1 MSLYRVTL
9 VALATLFSIAMTQLA
24 SAGCC
29 GWGYSASVVYAPAA
43 SYPVSPLVGYG
54 GGGCCNYGGYGGGSG
69 GYGGGYGG
77 GHAGYGGGYGGG
89 CCGGVTAAAVFAQ
102 PVAPAPIAIGANVT
116 PFGGPCCSWNGCGD
130 CGGWG
135 GGCGNS
141 CGGGG
146 WGGWGGGF
154 GAGCCGGGWG
164 GGYGGGCC
172 GRTVVYAVP
181 YVVNQGPYYTGPGL
195 TTPYT
200 TYSPDAAYT
209 PATNYPYV
217 SGYGAPGYGAP
228 SYGAPGYAM
237 PYPRY
242 GRPYYRSGY
251 GYRGG
256 YGYRSSMYMRPRY
269 YGPRPG
275 YYGRRVYP

>member
-43 SYPVSPLVGYG
+43 SYPVSPLVSYG
-54 GGGCCNYGGYGGGSG
+54 GGGCC
-69 GYGGGYGG
+69 GYGGGYG
-77 GHAGYGGGYGGG
+77 GYGGGYGGG

-135 GGCGNS
+135 GYG
-141 CGGGG
+141 
-146 WGGWGGGF
+146 
-154 GAGCCGGGWG
+154 GGGWG
-164 GGYGGGCC
+164 GGYGGGGCC

-242 GRPYYRSGY
+242 GRPYYRPRY
-251 GYRGG
+251 AYRGP
-256 YGYRSSMYMRPRY
+256 MYMRPRY

-275 YYGRRVYP
+275 YYGRSVYP

>member
-1 MSLYRVTL
+1 MSFYRVTL
-9 VALATLFSIAMTQLA
+9 VALATLISIGMTSLA

-29 GWGYSASVVYAPAA
+29 GWGGYSASVVYAPAA

-54 GGGCCNYGGYGGGSG
+54 GGGCCNYGGYGGGYG
-69 GYGGGYGG
+69 GYGGGY
-77 GHAGYGGGYGGG
+77 GYGGG
-89 CCGGVTAAAVFAQ
+89 CCGGVSAAAVFAQ

-130 CGGWG
+130 CGG
-135 GGCGNS
+135 CGNS
-141 CGGGG
+141 CGGGWG
-146 WGGWGGGF
+146 GGWGGI

-164 GGYGGGCC
+164 GNGGGCC

-242 GRPYYRSGY
+242 GRPYYGARY
-251 GYRGG
+251 AYRGA
-256 YGYRSSMYMRPRY
+256 MYMRPRY
-269 YGPRPG
+269 YGRPG
-275 YYGRRVYP
+275 FYGRRLYP